1 LGRLTI
7 YAGRPTLSLVAR
19 DSSGE
24 TRGLGVHALL
34 REEILGGELVPGS
47 RLKAAELAGR
57 FDVSMSVVREAL
69 TRLSEQGLV
78 VSAPHA
84 GFRVKPVSAEDLQDL
99 TRLRTDIDL
108 IGLRRSLEQGGVD
121 WEVNLVAAHHK
132 LSRTEPFADGDP
144 AHLNEDWVAAHADF
158 HQALIEGCGSP
169 RLLVMAASLRDAA
182 EIYRRWSFR
191 REGTA
196 RDVAGEHQALL
207 DASLDR
213 DLARAE
219 QILSNH
225 LRRTADSLMPQLGI
239 DPDGSETSADVPQPL
254 QSASAHPRQL
264 GTSIPRKRQQG

>member
-1 LGRLTI
+1 M
-7 YAGRPTLSLVAR
+7 AR

-24 TRGLGVHALL
+24 TRGLGVHAQL
-34 REEILGGELVPGS
+34 REEILGGELTPGS

-69 TRLSEQGLV
+69 TRLTEQGLV

-132 LSRTEPFADGDP
+132 LARTEPFVGGDP
-144 AHLNEDWVAAHADF
+144 SHLNEDWVSAHAEF

-169 RLLVMAASLRDAA
+169 RLLELASSLRDAA

-191 REGTA
+191 SEGTA

-207 DASLDR
+207 DASLSR
-213 DLARAE
+213 DVARAE
-219 QILSNH
+219 EIVSRH
-225 LRRTADSLMPQLGI
+225 LQRTADSLMPQLSTDAVGGEVSVEVTA
-239 DPDGSETSADVPQPL
+239 PGSGAAARNSAVKD
-254 QSASAHPRQL
+254 AS
-264 GTSIPRKRQQG
+264 G